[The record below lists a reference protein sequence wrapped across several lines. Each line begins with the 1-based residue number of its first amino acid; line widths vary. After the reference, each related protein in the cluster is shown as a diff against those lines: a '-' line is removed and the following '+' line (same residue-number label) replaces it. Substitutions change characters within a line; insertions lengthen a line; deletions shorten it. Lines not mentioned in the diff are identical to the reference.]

1 MKGQGLL
8 GFSGPHPWLFGARPS
23 QGGVR
28 RASGVLGSSPWLF
41 VILWH
46 AGRQQMQA
54 RRQPAAASANSA
66 ATLKAE
72 RLGYLWAPPPLA
84 EQVAVPAR
92 RHRLSTQ
99 AMAGHEGVDA
109 WLNTL

>member
-1 MKGQGLL
+1 
-8 GFSGPHPWLFGARPS
+8 
-23 QGGVR
+23 
-28 RASGVLGSSPWLF
+28 
-41 VILWH
+41 
-46 AGRQQMQA
+46 MQA

-66 ATLKAE
+66 ATLEAE

-92 RHRLSTQ
+92 RHRSSILSTQ